1 MKIINFKDHKK
12 ARDAIWD
19 YEGEGGAPLK
29 TGNTFSRG
37 SNISF
42 HKVVKMVTNEVDI
55 NKVLSVTHLTILCE
69 DEFGK
74 YVEHNISAMHKKD

>member
-19 YEGEGGAPLK
+19 YEDEGRGPLK
-29 TGNTFSRG
+29 TGNTFLRG
-37 SNISF
+37 TDISF

-55 NKVLSVTHLTILCE
+55 DKDLSVTRLTILCE

-74 YVEHNISAMHKKD
+74 YVEHNISAMTKK